1 MRLLCALIA
10 VLAAGPAAAA
20 CRLALLLAL
29 DVSASVDAD
38 EDLLQRQGLARALL
52 APAVADAFLAFGTDH
67 VALAVYE
74 WSGRRQQDLLLDW
87 TVIAGAEDLAVAAAA
102 IATSKRG
109 HDDMPTALGYAL
121 GHAAG
126 LFEDAP
132 DCVAWKLDVSGDG
145 RNNEGF
151 GPDLA
156 YREFP
161 LDRVTVNGLA
171 IAESD
176 REIADYYRRVLIRG
190 PGAFVIEVTRFE
202 DYEAAMTEKLLRE
215 LEGPVIGMLIPQ
227 APE

>member
-1 MRLLCALIA
+1 MRLSLTLVLCLTAW
-10 VLAAGPAAAA
+10 PAMAA

-29 DVSASVDAD
+29 DVSASVDRD

-52 APAVADAFLAFGTDH
+52 APAVADAFLAFGDEH

-74 WSGRRQQDLLLDW
+74 WSGRHQQDLLLDW
-87 TVIAGAEDLAVAAAA
+87 TLVTGPEDLAVVAATV
-102 IATSKRG
+102 ATSERG

-126 LFEDAP
+126 LFERAP

-171 IAESD
+171 ISESD

-227 APE
+227 APG

>member
-1 MRLLCALIA
+1 MRAALTLVLC
-10 VLAAGPAAAA
+10 LAAVPAAAA

-29 DVSASVDAD
+29 DVSASVDRD
-38 EDLLQRQGLARALL
+38 EDMLQRQGLARALM
-52 APAVADAFLAFGTDH
+52 APAVEEAFLAFGTEQ

-74 WSGRRQQDLLLDW
+74 WSGRYQQDMLLDW

-126 LFEDAP
+126 LFRRAP
-132 DCVAWKLDVSGDG
+132 DCAQWKLDVSGDG

-176 REIADYYRRVLIRG
+176 REVADYYRRKLIQG

-202 DYEAAMTEKLLRE
+202 DFEAAMEEKLLRE
-215 LEGPVIGMLIPQ
+215 LEGPVIGML
-227 APE
+227 APRAPG

>member
-1 MRLLCALIA
+1 MRAALTL
-10 VLAAGPAAAA
+10 VFCLTAAPAAAA

-29 DVSASVDAD
+29 DVSASVDKD

-52 APAVADAFLAFGTDH
+52 APAVEEAFLAFGTDQ

-74 WSGRRQQDLLLDW
+74 WSGRHQQDLLLDW
-87 TVIAGAEDLAVAAAA
+87 TLIAGPEDLALAAATV
-102 IATSKRG
+102 ATSERG

-121 GHAAG
+121 GHAAS
-126 LFEDAP
+126 LFERAP
-132 DCVAWKLDVSGDG
+132 ECVAWKLDVSGDG

-151 GPDLA
+151 GPELA

-176 REIADYYRRVLIRG
+176 REIADYYRRALIRG

-202 DYEAAMTEKLLRE
+202 DYEAAMEEKLLRE
-215 LEGPVIGMLIPQ
+215 LEGPVISMLAPQ
-227 APE
+227 GPG